1 MLIWLSIYF
10 KIDRDIIEIIITY
23 SGVNMKIINLMIL
36 SVIVLLIAIGSVSA
50 GTDEGLLSDGDDFD
64 EDIEDDFGLDVG
76 YDNDDSDDDLD
87 DLDDDLDDLDDDSDD
102 LDDDSDDE
110 DESFDEEFDGE
121 FDEEFTSLSAGFGL
135 SSAKGMNGEIPS
147 NSAGD
152 YQNSMDLSP
161 KTGNPIGVLLFSL
174 LFLIVIPLR
183 NR

>member
-1 MLIWLSIYF
+1 
-10 KIDRDIIEIIITY
+10 
-23 SGVNMKIINLMIL
+23 MKIINLMIL

-76 YDNDDSDDDLD
+76 YDNDD
-87 DLDDDLDDLDDDSDD
+87 LDDDLDD

-161 KTGNPIGVLLFSL
+161 KTGNPIGVLLLSL

-183 NR
+183 NRWSISFGN

>member
-64 EDIEDDFGLDVG
+64 EDIEDDFGLDV
-76 YDNDDSDDDLD
+76 D
-87 DLDDDLDDLDDDSDD
+87 DLDDDLDD

>member
-87 DLDDDLDDLDDDSDD
+87 DLDDD
-102 LDDDSDDE
+102 SDDE
-110 DESFDEEFDGE
+110 DESFDEECDGE

-152 YQNSMDLSP
+152 YQNSMGLSP